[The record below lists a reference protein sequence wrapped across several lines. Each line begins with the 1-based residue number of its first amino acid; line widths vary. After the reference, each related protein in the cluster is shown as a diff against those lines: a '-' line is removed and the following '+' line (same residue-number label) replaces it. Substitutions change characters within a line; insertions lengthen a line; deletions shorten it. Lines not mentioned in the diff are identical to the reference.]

1 MFFVFINF
9 SKIFHEYIRM
19 GNKDCKN
26 ENIDGKYLENM
37 GNYQFLKVKSG
48 LLELEK
54 DLTKLEDREVKYRK
68 EKKEKKRW
76 KNYFIRP
83 IISKWFDWLI
93 KQNMMEK
100 KPKIV

>member
-9 SKIFHEYIRM
+9 SKNFHEYIRM

-54 DLTKLEDREVKYRK
+54 DLTKLEIEKWNI
-68 EKKEKKRW
+68 EKKKKKKRDG
-76 KNYFIRP
+76 RT
-83 IISKWFDWLI
+83 IS
-93 KQNMMEK
+93 
-100 KPKIV
+100 